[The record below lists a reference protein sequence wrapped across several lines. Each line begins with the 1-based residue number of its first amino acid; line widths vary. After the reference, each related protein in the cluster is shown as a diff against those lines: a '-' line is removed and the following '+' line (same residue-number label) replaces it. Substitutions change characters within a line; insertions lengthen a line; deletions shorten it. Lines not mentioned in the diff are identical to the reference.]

1 MSEVGCLISESSKKM
16 PQKSDNNHYNSIPF
30 KVSVYLAWRSLSTKK
45 LRSSL
50 TILGVVIGIGAIFF
64 LISLGLGLQNLVTNQ
79 LIGNKSIKSVDVTS
93 QNSRIIKL
101 NKQSLDKISGL
112 PKIQKIGAGYSQA
125 GNIEYNKSAAA
136 VVAYGIDTNYQDLLN
151 LTPIKG
157 RLLKKDDIK
166 AIVVNKPMLDSIGI
180 KDPAKAIGKTISVK
194 IAVPKTNPEDL
205 GDINDNF
212 TIVGVIDA
220 DSGAE
225 LFMPSYLFEQHNVPQ
240 YYQIKL
246 ITANV
251 NDISS
256 LRKQIESLGYQ
267 TSSPIDTIDQVNQ
280 IFKYF
285 NVILASFGS
294 IGMIVAVLG
303 MFNTLTVTLLERTSE
318 IGLMIALGGR
328 NKDMKR
334 LFALEATLLSLIGAI
349 AGILLAVI
357 FETGFNMSINA
368 FARSRGV
375 TESFSIFSTPL
386 WLIFG
391 AIAFMIVVG
400 RLVVFLPARRAAR
413 INPIDALRRE

>member
-1 MSEVGCLISESSKKM
+1 MQ
-16 PQKSDNNHYNSIPF
+16 QKSDNTHYSSIPF
-30 KVSVYLAWRSLSTKK
+30 KVSLYLAWRSLSTKK

-101 NKQSLDKISGL
+101 NKKSLEKISGL

-125 GNIEYNKSAAA
+125 GNIEYNKSVAA
-136 VVAYGIDTNYQDLLN
+136 VVAYGVDMNYQDLTN

-157 RLLKKDDIK
+157 RLLNKNDIK
-166 AIVVNKPMLDSIGI
+166 SIVVNKPMLDSIGI
-180 KDPAKAIGKTISVK
+180 KDVSKAVGKSVNVR
-194 IAVPKTNPEDL
+194 IAIPKTQPDDL
-205 GDINDNF
+205 GDINDKF

-220 DSGAE
+220 DTGAE

-240 YYQIKL
+240 YSQIKL
-246 ITANV
+246 ITSNV
-251 NDISS
+251 NDIAK

-267 TSSPIDTIDQVNQ
+267 TSSPIDTIEQVNQ

-285 NVILASFGS
+285 NVVLASFGS

-334 LFALEATLLSLIGAI
+334 LFTLEATLLSLIGASL
-349 AGILLAVI
+349 GIFLAVV
-357 FETGFNMSINA
+357 FEQIFNMSINA

-375 TESFSIFSTPL
+375 SESFSIFSTPL
-386 WLIFG
+386 WLILG
-391 AIAFMIVVG
+391 SVVFMVIVG

>member
-1 MSEVGCLISESSKKM
+1 M
-16 PQKSDNNHYNSIPF
+16 
-30 KVSVYLAWRSLSTKK
+30 AWRSLSTKK

-79 LIGNKSIKSVDVTS
+79 LIGNKSIKSIDVTS
-93 QNSRIIKL
+93 QNSRIVKI
-101 NKQSLDKISGL
+101 NKKSLEKISGL

-125 GNIEYNKSAAA
+125 GNVDYNKSAAA
-136 VVAYGIDTNYQDLLN
+136 VVAYGVDTNYQDLSN
-151 LTPIKG
+151 LTALQG
-157 RLLKKDDIK
+157 RLLNKNDIK
-166 AIVVNKPMLDSIGI
+166 SVVVNKPMLDSIGI
-180 KDPAKAIGKTISVK
+180 KDPAKAIGKTISLK
-194 IAVPKTNPEDL
+194 IAVPKTNPDDL
-205 GDINDNF
+205 GDINEKF

-225 LFMPSYLFEQHNVPQ
+225 IFLPSYLFEQHNVPQ
-240 YYQIKL
+240 YYQIKI
-246 ITANV
+246 ITSNV
-251 NDISS
+251 DDIPK

-285 NVILASFGS
+285 NVVLASFGS

-334 LFALEATLLSLIGAI
+334 LFTLEATLLSVIGAS
-349 AGILLAVI
+349 AGIFIAVV
-357 FETGFNMSINA
+357 FEQIFNMSINA

-375 TESFSIFSTPL
+375 TESFSIFSAPL
-386 WLIFG
+386 WLILG
-391 AIAFMIVVG
+391 SILFMIIVG

>member
-1 MSEVGCLISESSKKM
+1 M
-16 PQKSDNNHYNSIPF
+16 PQKLNKTSYNSIPY
-30 KVSVYLAWRSLSTKK
+30 KVSLYMAWRSLSTKK

-79 LIGNKSIKSVDVTS
+79 LIGNKSIKSIDVTS
-93 QNSRIIKL
+93 QNSRIVKI
-101 NKQSLDKISGL
+101 NKKSLEKISGL

-125 GNIEYNKSAAA
+125 GNVDYNKSAAA
-136 VVAYGIDTNYQDLLN
+136 VVAYGVDTNYQDLSN
-151 LTPIKG
+151 LTALQG
-157 RLLKKDDIK
+157 RLLNKNDIK
-166 AIVVNKPMLDSIGI
+166 SVVVNKPMLDSIGI
-180 KDPAKAIGKTISVK
+180 KDPAKAIGKTINLK
-194 IAVPKTNPEDL
+194 IAVPKTNPSDL
-205 GDINDNF
+205 GDINEKF

-225 LFMPSYLFEQHNVPQ
+225 IFLPSYLFEQHNVPQ
-240 YYQIKL
+240 YYQIKI
-246 ITANV
+246 ITSNV
-251 NDISS
+251 DDIPK

-285 NVILASFGS
+285 NVVLASFGS

-334 LFALEATLLSLIGAI
+334 LFTLEATLLSVIGAS
-349 AGILLAVI
+349 AGIFIAVV
-357 FETGFNMSINA
+357 FEQIFNMSINA

-386 WLIFG
+386 WLILG
-391 AIAFMIVVG
+391 SILFMILVG

>member
-1 MSEVGCLISESSKKM
+1 M
-16 PQKSDNNHYNSIPF
+16 PQKLNKTSYNSIPY
-30 KVSVYLAWRSLSTKK
+30 KVSLYMAWRSLSTKK

-79 LIGNKSIKSVDVTS
+79 LIGNKSIKSIDVTS
-93 QNSRIIKL
+93 QNSRIVKI
-101 NKQSLDKISGL
+101 NKKSLEKISGL

-125 GNIEYNKSAAA
+125 GNVDYNKSAAA
-136 VVAYGIDTNYQDLLN
+136 VVAYGVDTNYQDLSN
-151 LTPIKG
+151 LTALQG
-157 RLLKKDDIK
+157 RLLNKNDIK
-166 AIVVNKPMLDSIGI
+166 SVVVNKPMLDSIGI
-180 KDPAKAIGKTISVK
+180 KDPAKAIGKTINLK
-194 IAVPKTNPEDL
+194 IAVPKTNPSDL
-205 GDINDNF
+205 GDINEKF

-225 LFMPSYLFEQHNVPQ
+225 IFLPSYLFEQHNVPQ
-240 YYQIKL
+240 YYQIKI
-246 ITANV
+246 ITSNV
-251 NDISS
+251 DDIPK

-285 NVILASFGS
+285 NVVLASFGS

-334 LFALEATLLSLIGAI
+334 LFTLEASLLSLIGAS
-349 AGILLAVI
+349 AGIFIAVV
-357 FETGFNMSINA
+357 FEQIFNMSINA

-386 WLIFG
+386 WLILG
-391 AIAFMIVVG
+391 SILFMILVG